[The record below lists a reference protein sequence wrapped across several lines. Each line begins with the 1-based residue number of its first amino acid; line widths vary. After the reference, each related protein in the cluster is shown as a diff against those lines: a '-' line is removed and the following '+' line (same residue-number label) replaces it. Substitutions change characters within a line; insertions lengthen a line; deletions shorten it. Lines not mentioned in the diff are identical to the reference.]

1 MISQFTYFKVMKIL
15 VNVPCLRLLGGVAN
29 HYLGLRKYWK
39 ANIFYNTIGKRSN
52 NKWSGIIWYPFDI
65 CKFVYRLL
73 VFRPDVILLNPSLS
87 KRALKRDLIYL
98 RIAKL
103 LGKKVVV
110 FFHGFNLTF
119 AESLDKK
126 SASNQLNKAD
136 GIIVL
141 AEEFK
146 RILQQWGVHVP
157 IKLSTTK
164 VDDQLLDGVT
174 FVPRKKV
181 HQILF
186 LARITKEKGIFI
198 ALKAFAETK
207 KKHTDLCLSIVGDG
221 PDLEDAR
228 LFVKNTG
235 IKDVTFHGRLDGK
248 MLQQAFMK
256 SDLYLFPTSHAEGMP
271 TSVLE
276 AMAFG
281 LPVITRPVG
290 GIKDFFDDGK
300 MGILVNDLNE
310 DDFVQAMLFFLDN
323 PDKVLEASVLN
334 HTYAIDHFLASKVV
348 VDLELKIQSFLH

>member
-1 MISQFTYFKVMKIL
+1 MKIL
-15 VNVPCLRLLGGVAN
+15 INTPCLKLLGGVAN
-29 HYLGLRKYWK
+29 HYLGLRKYWT

-73 VFRPDVILLNPSLS
+73 VFRPDVILLNPSLG

-164 VDDQLLDGVT
+164 VDDQLLDGVA
-174 FVPRKKV
+174 FVPRKDV
-181 HQILF
+181 RQILF

-198 ALKAFAETK
+198 ALRAFAELK
-207 KKHTDLCLSIVGDG
+207 KKYSGVRLSVVGDG
-221 PDLEDAR
+221 AALEEAK
-228 LFVKNTG
+228 LFVNKNNLKNV
-235 IKDVTFHGRLDGK
+235 IFHGRLDGK
-248 MLQQAFMK
+248 KLQQEYKK

-281 LPVITRPVG
+281 LPVVTRPVG
-290 GIKDFFDDGK
+290 GLKDFFENGK
-300 MGILVNDLNE
+300 MGFLVESLNSE
-310 DDFVQAMLFFLDN
+310 DFAESMDRLCSDTQLMLEISEYNYDYAKNHFM
-323 PDKVLEASVLN
+323 ASQVAKSMESLLR
-334 HTYAIDHFLASKVV
+334 TFAS
-348 VDLELKIQSFLH
+348 